1 MGGGQDTAS
10 SHSHLFQSPA
20 SDRLHLSHSHIFTR
34 PLLIPVAFRM
44 HLCPIAF
51 MGHRKS
57 ICSLHHGRRKL
68 RQEFVFHALHIRL
81 FPEIVK
87 LKGIRFSVIEI
98 PRSHH
103 IHLDVIRPLPQR
115 PHLPALGPGV
125 ETVETVPLRRYRIF
139 GRQRQSI
146 VFVPILSGKS
156 ARS

>member
-1 MGGGQDTAS
+1 
-10 SHSHLFQSPA
+10 
-20 SDRLHLSHSHIFTR
+20 
-34 PLLIPVAFRM
+34 
-44 HLCPIAF
+44 

-139 GRQRQSI
+139 GPQRQSI
-146 VFVPILSGKS
+146 VLVPILSGKS
-156 ARS
+156 ALRISSIEFPLRDVPVFQNRKEAFSLAAQRRLQSKHIAQGG